1 MVTLLRLYSYLY
13 HLVLALILF
22 AISGVAIASDV
33 HTLNLAMFPWK
44 GDELI
49 HWVFYG
55 SIAGLAAIAFAV
67 TGIFRYLF
75 PLWTLTVFVMMAR
88 GFLILPYTFT
98 GRDEFHAVLMLIAGA
113 FGAFLSS
120 LTLFKSDRRDNRR
133 SSTRVR

>member
-1 MVTLLRLYSYLY
+1 MATLLRLYSYLY

-49 HWVFYG
+49 HWLFYG
-55 SIAGLAAIAFAV
+55 SIAGLATIALAV

-75 PLWTLTVFVMMAR
+75 PVWTLIVFVMMAR

-98 GRDEFHAVLMLIAGA
+98 GKDEFYAVLALIAGA

-133 SSTRVR
+133 STRAR

>member
-1 MVTLLRLYSYLY
+1 MAILLRLYSYLY

-55 SIAGLAAIAFAV
+55 SIAGLATIALAV

-75 PLWTLTVFVMMAR
+75 PVWTLIVFVMMAR

-98 GRDEFHAVLMLIAGA
+98 GKDEFYVVIALIAGA

-133 SSTRVR
+133 STRAR